1 MYTILVNENPF
12 NKIYRAL
19 FSFVLLPKTIDIM
32 KYIMS
37 YKKYLYL
44 IRLKII
50 NNFTLFQY
58 SL

>member
-1 MYTILVNENPF
+1 MYTLLVNENPF
-12 NKIYRAL
+12 YKIYRAL
-19 FSFVLLPKTIDIM
+19 FGFVLLPKTIDIM

-50 NNFTLFQY
+50 NNFTLF
-58 SL
+58 